1 MDKKL
6 RKSLNDLESINDV
19 VRMKALKTVLALT
32 ESRVDWVY
40 EEWDSFVRK
49 LDDENSFQRSIA
61 IMVLCNLAKSDK
73 EERMGKILNKLLSH
87 TKDEKFITSRQC
99 LLHIWKVAVAGKTL
113 REKVIRHLE
122 TRFAECETE
131 KHYNLLRQDIV
142 ASLQKIYES
151 EQDNKLRER
160 ILKLISAEKESK
172 YRKKYE
178 ALLNN

>member
-1 MDKKL
+1 MNKNL
-6 RKSLNDLESINDV
+6 RKNLDDLESADDAI
-19 VRMKALKTVLALT
+19 RMKALKTVLAST
-32 ESRVDWVY
+32 ESRVDWIY
-40 EEWDSFVRK
+40 EEWDSLVRK

-99 LLHIWKVAVAGKTL
+99 LLHIWKVAVAGKAL

-122 TRFAECETE
+122 TRFAECEKE

-142 ASLQKIYES
+142 TSLNKIYEV
-151 EQDNKLRER
+151 EQDPKLRER
-160 ILKLISAEKESK
+160 MQKLISAEKESK

-178 ALLNN
+178 ALIK

>member
-1 MDKKL
+1 MDKNL
-6 RKSLNDLESINDV
+6 RKSLNDLESTDDA
-19 VRMKALKTVLALT
+19 VRMKAVKTVLAAT
-32 ESRVDWVY
+32 DSRVNWIY
-40 EEWDSFVRK
+40 EEWDSLVRK

-99 LLHIWKVAVAGKTL
+99 LLHIWKVAVAIQSM

-122 TRFAECETE
+122 TRFVECETE

-142 ASLQKIYES
+142 TS
-151 EQDNKLRER
+151 
-160 ILKLISAEKESK
+160 
-172 YRKKYE
+172 
-178 ALLNN
+178 